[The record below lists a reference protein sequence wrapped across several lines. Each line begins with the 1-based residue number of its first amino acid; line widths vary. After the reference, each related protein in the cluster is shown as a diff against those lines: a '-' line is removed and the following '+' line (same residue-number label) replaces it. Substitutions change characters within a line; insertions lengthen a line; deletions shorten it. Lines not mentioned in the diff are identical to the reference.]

1 MFHSLALG
9 RGNKSL
15 KSIIVDSCYEQMMKD
30 TLPNWMHDKIKV
42 K

>member
-9 RGNKSL
+9 RGNKYL

-30 TLPNWMHDKIKV
+30 TLPYWLHDNIKV